1 MNDAINEKDWLELH
15 DLFENAPCGYN
26 SVGSE
31 GTMLRMNQTELTWL
45 GFTQQE
51 LVGKRRFA
59 ELVSA
64 RFHSRYERA
73 LEALIVGRQ
82 TANIEFDTK
91 LTRKVGSTKPRHW
104 RAGI

>member
-1 MNDAINEKDWLELH
+1 MNDAINEKVWLELH
-15 DLFENAPCGYN
+15 DLYENAPCGYHG
-26 SVGSE
+26 VGSE
-31 GTMLRMNQTELTWL
+31 RSILRMNQTELTWL

-73 LEALIVGRQ
+73 LEALIVGRKI
-82 TANIEFDTK
+82 ANIEFDTE
-91 LTRKVGSTKPRHW
+91 LTRKGGSTKPRHW